1 MQNQVKNS
9 KIKKFGQTLLKWVK
23 LGKLGPSLP
32 SLTKLT
38 KIIHSK
44 IASSTAKSLS
54 ATPSPPRP
62 AGPGH
67 TAPLLEPTPRAT
79 SQLRAIGTVSHMQSQ
94 QIEDP
99 TNGESEEFD
108 ETRETLQLIR
118 VLYRLGLAEHLRGR
132 NGDHVAGFDRANA
145 ITKHLEVVGQ
155 ESLDFSCTTMVL
167 GKTCGGKSTNINS
180 IFDEVK
186 L

>member
-1 MQNQVKNS
+1 M
-9 KIKKFGQTLLKWVK
+9 WRR
-23 LGKLGPSLP
+23 
-32 SLTKLT
+32 
-38 KIIHSK
+38 
-44 IASSTAKSLS
+44 A
-54 ATPSPPRP
+54 PSPPRP

-118 VLYRLGLAEHLRGR
+118 VKFLWLAFRLGQSPYNVAAAYVLYRPGLAEHLRGR
-132 NGDHVAGFDRANA
+132 NGDHVASFDRANA
-145 ITKHLEVVGQ
+145 ITKHLEAVGQ

>member
-1 MQNQVKNS
+1 M
-9 KIKKFGQTLLKWVK
+9 
-23 LGKLGPSLP
+23 
-32 SLTKLT
+32 TKLT

-54 ATPSPPRP
+54 AALSSARP
-62 AGPGH
+62 AGLGR
-67 TAPLLEPTPRAT
+67 TAPLLEPAPRAT
-79 SQLRAIGTVSHMQSQ
+79 SQLCAIGTVSHTQSQ

-108 ETRETLQLIR
+108 EMRETLQLIR
-118 VLYRLGLAEHLRGR
+118 VKFLRLAYRLRQSPYNVVATYVLYRLGLAEHLRGR
-132 NGDHVAGFDRANA
+132 NGGRVAGFDCANA
-145 ITKHLEVVGQ
+145 IIKHLEAVGQ
-155 ESLDFSCTTMVL
+155 ESLDFSCTSIVL
-167 GKTCGGKSTNINS
+167 GKTCGGKSININS